1 MTKTA
6 RGKKFLEPS
15 KEKKVPREIF
25 VSKRQRSARGCH
37 NLVNKGIRR
46 L

>member
-15 KEKKVPREIF
+15 KEK
-25 VSKRQRSARGCH
+25 RSPEKFS
-37 NLVNKGIRR
+37 LVKGRDPPGDAII
-46 L
+46 